1 MIISRVI
8 LFIADCYNRNHCTS
22 IMATPLD
29 KDDDIFS
36 HETSAPP
43 PTIVVTS
50 EDTVDHDGFIAKL
63 KRRGKFVSFKRLF
76 SHSSHHH
83 NDKHCESPSS
93 PLEPLGNRKLFLVR
107 RRSMESLD
115 ELFLDPCKYNSLYF
129 ITDAIIDTVLIY
141 IRHIHPLHN
150 SLLCRKCY

>member
-1 MIISRVI
+1 MIS
-8 LFIADCYNRNHCTS
+8 LFIHDCCNRNHYTL
-22 IMATPLD
+22 IMATLLD

-43 PTIVVTS
+43 PTILVTS

-93 PLEPLGNRKLFLVR
+93 SLELPGNRKSSLVR

-115 ELFLDPCKYNSLYF
+115 ELFLDPCEYDSLYF
-129 ITDAIIDTVLIY
+129 ITDTIIDTMLIY
-141 IRHIHPLHN
+141 IRHIHPLQ
-150 SLLCRKCY
+150 